1 MRSGLRLAAVFLAVI
16 CLGAA
21 AFLGWK
27 ILQTEHEYR
36 AGISAYDRIVEI
48 AGGADGAEDEDHK
61 GSGGI
66 PASVGSGEADKD
78 ECSRTN
84 DPDEDSEEDP
94 DGSESAFHENQ
105 EDWSGSDDQ
114 RSEDLSKPADLPE
127 INFKALQ
134 AVNSDVIGWIYSP
147 DTKINYP
154 VLQASNNDYY
164 LYRLLDGTV
173 NDNGSI
179 FMDYRNDSTF
189 KDGNTMIYGHHMQSG
204 AMFADLMKYEK
215 QSYYDQHPYLYILTP
230 ERNYRLDLFAAAVVQ
245 STSDIYDTVVDDA
258 VFQDCIKRSTFKSDI
273 EFPTHNVVTLSTC
286 TYDYHSDDRYVVLGE
301 LVPTD

>member
-1 MRSGLRLAAVFLAVI
+1 MKKAYFYAILAVLIAVFAFSAYK
-16 CLGAA
+16 LGAY
-21 AFLGWK
+21 WMEK
-27 ILQTEHEYR
+27 
-36 AGISAYDRIVEI
+36 
-48 AGGADGAEDEDHK
+48 AESDKVLDN
-61 GSGGI
+61 
-66 PASVGSGEADKD
+66 ASQFVDVTPPKDDDQSGEQQGEDKPEQIEVD
-78 ECSRTN
+78 FEALHALN
-84 DPDEDSEEDP
+84 D
-94 DGSESAFHENQ
+94 
-105 EDWSGSDDQ
+105 
-114 RSEDLSKPADLPE
+114 
-127 INFKALQ
+127 
-134 AVNSDVIGWIYSP
+134 DVVAWIYCP